1 MKNEETNQDPEFE
14 RFENRLREQPLKRV
28 PSVWR
33 EEILR
38 AAAVPAPRTTPHV
51 SRFTFQELIHRL
63 LLPHPKA
70 WAGLGAV
77 WVLIAGLHFSSRE
90 TSPVREARSSLPAA
104 SEMRLALRQQK
115 LLLAEL
121 AGASLPDAERPKTVS
136 PRPHSRRQTEIQA
149 A

>member
-14 RFENRLREQPLKRV
+14 RFENRLRGQPLKRV

-63 LLPHPKA
+63 FLPHPKT
-70 WAGLGAV
+70 WAGLAAV
-77 WVLIAGLHFSSRE
+77 WVLIAGLHFSSQE
-90 TSPVREARSSLPAA
+90 TSPVREARSSLPPA
-104 SEMRLALRQQK
+104 SEMRLALRQK
-115 LLLAEL
+115 ELLLTELTERKQLPEAE
-121 AGASLPDAERPKTVS
+121 PPKKTS
-136 PRPHSRRQTEIQA
+136 RPHSQRRTETQSA
-149 A
+149 